1 MPLSFLSAYS
11 RTVAASVAIVLTIWL
26 FYGGP
31 GHALHPDLYG
41 FFEWMETTW
50 FGVIGKT
57 WGAAFAFVE
66 AIHLLALAVLGGC
79 VIAGDGRIAGLVL
92 TDIPA
97 RTVID
102 RTHQLFIWALGILLF
117 TGVFMACG
125 VALKIYYLQVF
136 WFKMLALGA
145 GMLFHFFI
153 RQPLLQ
159 HDLDTL
165 NPVVLKMTALSSAL
179 VWFLVA
185 AAGRWIGFSG

>member
-1 MPLSFLSAYS
+1 MPISFFSAYS
-11 RTVAASVAIVLTIWL
+11 RTIAASAAILLTIWL
-26 FYGGP
+26 FYDGP
-31 GHALHPDLYG
+31 GSDLHGSLYG
-41 FFEWMETTW
+41 FFEWLETTW

-66 AIHLLALAVLGGC
+66 AIHLLALAVLGGS
-79 VIAGDGRIAGLVL
+79 VIAGDGRLLGLVL
-92 TDIPA
+92 TDLPA

-102 RTHQLFIWALGILLF
+102 RTHQLLVWALAVLLF

-125 VALKIYYLQVF
+125 VALKVYYLEVF

-153 RQPLLQ
+153 RKPLLQ
-159 HDLDTL
+159 HDLADL
-165 NPVVLKMTALSSAL
+165 NPVIVNLTAISSAL

>member
-1 MPLSFLSAYS
+1 MPISFFSAYS
-11 RTVAASVAIVLTIWL
+11 RSIAASVAIALTIWL

-31 GHALHPDLYG
+31 GSDLHSSLYG

-66 AIHLLALAVLGGC
+66 AIHLLALAVLGGS
-79 VIAGDGRIAGLVL
+79 VIASDGRVLGLVL
-92 TDIPA
+92 TDVSA
-97 RTVID
+97 RTVVD
-102 RTHQLFIWALGILLF
+102 RSHQLFVWALGVLLF

-125 VALKIYYLQVF
+125 VALKVYYLQVF

-145 GMLFHFFI
+145 GMLFHFYI
-153 RQPLLQ
+153 RKPLYQ
-159 HDLDTL
+159 YDLDEI
-165 NPVVLKMTALSSAL
+165 NPVIAKLTAVSSLL

>member
-1 MPLSFLSAYS
+1 MPVSFLSAYS
-11 RTVAASVAIVLTIWL
+11 RSIAASLSIALTVWL

-31 GHALHPDLYG
+31 GNDLHPDLYG

-66 AIHLLALAVLGGC
+66 AIHLLALAVLGGS
-79 VIAGDGRIAGLVL
+79 VIASEGRVMGLIL
-92 TDIPA
+92 TDISA

-102 RTHQLFIWALGILLF
+102 RSHHLFVWALTVLLF

-125 VALKIYYLQVF
+125 VALKVYYLQVF

-145 GMLFHFFI
+145 GMLFHFSI
-153 RQPLLQ
+153 RKPLYQ
-159 HDLDTL
+159 YDLETI
-165 NPVVLKMTALSSAL
+165 NPVIAKLTAVSSLL